1 MVPFALKT
9 SETIL
14 TGMTIQEAVKKIAD
28 ERLVE
33 KIVAKITTS
42 GATATDP
49 DSLNDLCQDIYLSLL
64 EDAKF
69 VGILEAGHQNY
80 WVTRIV
86 MNNIMSSSSR
96 YYRNYLLP
104 LKKSVQINEQITK
117 DLGDDSH

>member
-1 MVPFALKT
+1 
-9 SETIL
+9 
-14 TGMTIQEAVKKIAD
+14 MTIQEAVKKIAD

-33 KIVAKITTS
+33 RIVANITAS
-42 GATATDP
+42 GASAADP

-64 EDAKF
+64 EDSKF
-69 VGILEAGHQNY
+69 VGIVEEGHENF

-104 LKKSVQINEQITK
+104 LKKCVQINEQITK
-117 DLGDDSH
+117 DIGGTEN

>member
-1 MVPFALKT
+1 
-9 SETIL
+9 
-14 TGMTIQEAVKKIAD
+14 MTIQDAVKKIAD

-33 KIVAKITTS
+33 RIVAKITAS

-49 DSLNDLCQDIYLSLL
+49 GSLNDLCQDIYLSLL
-64 EDAKF
+64 EDEKF
-69 VGILEAGHQNY
+69 VGIVEEGHESF

-104 LKKSVQINEQITK
+104 LKRFVQINEQITK
-117 DLGDDSH
+117 DLGTDSN